1 MIEGKRVEVTEEV
14 YRAYKQPL
22 WREARN
28 RRNRFRCRDGKG
40 NRCTRN
46 CLECERYLIGIGAQG
61 FDLSIDDMRVDEM
74 EDRNLVVD
82 YRAIEIMKQFGYPVI
97 FDATHSVQKP
107 GGLGFASDGDR
118 QYVVPL
124 AKAACAVGVAALFL
138 EVHQNPKKALSDG
151 ANSIDLNMF
160 KHMLDKVIKI
170 DKIVKGLK

>member
-1 MIEGKRVEVTEEV
+1 MSKQYYLMIEGKRVEVTEEV

-40 NRCTRN
+40 NRCIRN

-82 YRAIEIMKQFGYPVI
+82 ELDEILELDRARKIRVAINEMDDSSKRIIIMLTEGYKQKEIAADLGISPSALNQRLTVI
-97 FDATHSVQKP
+97 RKR
-107 GGLGFASDGDR
+107 L
-118 QYVVPL
+118 
-124 AKAACAVGVAALFL
+124 
-138 EVHQNPKKALSDG
+138 KKYSY
-151 ANSIDLNMF
+151 
-160 KHMLDKVIKI
+160 
-170 DKIVKGLK
+170 

>member
-1 MIEGKRVEVTEEV
+1 MSKQYYLMIEGKRVEVTEEV

-46 CLECERYLIGIGAQG
+46 CLECEMYLIGIGAQG

-82 YRAIEIMKQFGYPVI
+82 ELDEILELDRARKIRIAINEMDDSSKRIIIMLTEGYKQKEIAKDLGISPSALNQRLTVI
-97 FDATHSVQKP
+97 RKR
-107 GGLGFASDGDR
+107 L
-118 QYVVPL
+118 
-124 AKAACAVGVAALFL
+124 
-138 EVHQNPKKALSDG
+138 KKF
-151 ANSIDLNMF
+151 NY
-160 KHMLDKVIKI
+160 
-170 DKIVKGLK
+170 

>member
-1 MIEGKRVEVTEEV
+1 MSKQYYLMIEGKRVEVTEEV

-40 NRCTRN
+40 KRCTRS

-82 YRAIEIMKQFGYPVI
+82 ELDEILELDRARKIRIAINEMDDSSKRIIIMLTEGYKQKEIAKDLGISPSALNQRLTVI
-97 FDATHSVQKP
+97 RKR
-107 GGLGFASDGDR
+107 L
-118 QYVVPL
+118 
-124 AKAACAVGVAALFL
+124 
-138 EVHQNPKKALSDG
+138 KKF
-151 ANSIDLNMF
+151 NY
-160 KHMLDKVIKI
+160 
-170 DKIVKGLK
+170 